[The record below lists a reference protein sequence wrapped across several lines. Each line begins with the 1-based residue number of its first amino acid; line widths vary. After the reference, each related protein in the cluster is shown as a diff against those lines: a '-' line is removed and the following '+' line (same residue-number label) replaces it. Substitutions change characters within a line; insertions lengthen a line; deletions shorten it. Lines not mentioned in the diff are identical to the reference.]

1 MRIFDFFR
9 KEKIAVA
16 SFFRLFTLIMI
27 SLLISGSLYILSSF
41 LKYQE
46 YISEQRY
53 VSESRYVINALKF
66 SLNGLANSMV
76 ATAKTYKGSVEFK
89 KNLKEKAF
97 SPLSAIEK
105 SNPKIEDI
113 DGLDEIEYLFSQNNI
128 LSSIYILDSKQK
140 VTRVVGASLKK
151 QIKAFTE
158 NEELRIVLQSYLES
172 DDLDNIKGRLFVIS
186 DARILPLEN
195 DNAIVLVYPI
205 LGEEKVENKTKRSE
219 QQTQK
224 TEEIIT
230 NKPKKFIRGYI
241 VGIVPYET
249 LPLAVRF
256 DAVNSSIGELKTQ
269 YVLKVNDLVK
279 NDKNKYLYINSETI
293 EFNNRNFSNTVP
305 ISIAMGYFDDFVLK
319 SFLAQIVMGAL
330 AFCLASIVVYVFGM
344 NLSISTIRKIYTII
358 SNLNISNKS
367 YKFTPTILA
376 DIHSADKLLYS
387 IWEQNRGMIE
397 QLDNKNEILLKQGHS
412 LLELKQQLLNDNV
425 ELEKKV
431 ADKTAELEEIV
442 REQESTLTIYK
453 SIINLSDYMDKQQ
466 RNAEQI
472 SSMLIDGVLTN
483 FDFVPV
489 YGFRIS
495 LSDED
500 SYEFYSNNLR
510 CDFNLSRDNVD
521 YNRKY
526 YYLNYPDKQCRI
538 VVFPLHSNTGVCNAI
553 FFELN
558 IDQELSSLL
567 VNEITFVTKVIASH
581 IDNTILRKK
590 VETMAMYDELTGLR
604 NRNCFEFDKAEMITA
619 ASLNPFDQR
628 VGVFAIDLNGL
639 KVANDTYGH
648 QTGDFLISTCSKVLE
663 ECIAD
668 FPEARIYR
676 IGGDEFVIVL
686 IDYQDN
692 IVLTLQENFQKA
704 MSEKYEFNNR
714 KFDVLFSYGFAE
726 TSHCSERSINQI
738 FIDADN
744 KLYEYKRAFY
754 SNKNHSRRR
763 SDSRVE
769 ERRVT
774 DSYNDATSNQ

>member
-1 MRIFDFFR
+1 MRIFDFLR

-16 SFFRLFTLIMI
+16 SFFRLFTMIMI

-53 VSESRYVINALKF
+53 VSESKYVIHALKF

-76 ATAKTYKGSVEFK
+76 ATAKTYKGSVEFNK
-89 KNLKEKAF
+89 KLKEKAF
-97 SPLSAIEK
+97 SSLSAIEK
-105 SNPKIEDI
+105 SNPKVEDV
-113 DGLDEIEYLFSQNNI
+113 DDLDEIEYLFSQNNI
-128 LSSIYILDSKQK
+128 LSSIYILDSEQN

-158 NEELRIVLQSYLES
+158 NEELRLVLQSYLKQEE
-172 DDLDNIKGRLFVIS
+172 LDKIKGRLFVIS
-186 DARILPLEN
+186 DAKMLPLEN

-205 LGEEKVENKTKRSE
+205 LGEEKVENKTIPTG
-219 QQTQK
+219 QQIKNQ
-224 TEEIIT
+224 EET
-230 NKPKKFIRGYI
+230 SSKKHKKFIRGYI

-269 YVLKVNDLVK
+269 YVLRVNDLVK
-279 NDKNKYLYINSETI
+279 NEKNDYLYINSDTI
-293 EFNNRNFSNTVP
+293 EFSNRNFSNTVP
-305 ISIAMGYFDDFVLK
+305 ISIAMGYYDDFVLK
-319 SFLAQIVMGAL
+319 SFLGQIVIGAL
-330 AFCLASIVVYVFGM
+330 AFCISSIVVYVFGM

-376 DIHSADKLLYS
+376 DIHAADKLLYS
-387 IWEQNRGMIE
+387 IWEQNKGMIE
-397 QLDNKNEILLKQGHS
+397 QLDKKNDILLKQGHT
-412 LLELKQQLLNDNV
+412 LLELKQQLQNDNV
-425 ELEKKV
+425 ALEKKV
-431 ADKTAELEEIV
+431 AEKTVELEEIV

-453 SIINLSDYMDKQQ
+453 SIINLADFMDKRS
-466 RNAEQI
+466 RNAKQI
-472 SSMLIDGVLTN
+472 SLKLIDGVLSN
-483 FDFVPV
+483 FDVAPV
-489 YGFRIS
+489 YGFKIS

-500 SYEFYSNNLR
+500 CYEFYSNKLR

-526 YYLNYPDKQCRI
+526 YYLNYPKKQCRI

-567 VNEITFVTKVIASH
+567 INEISFVTKVIASH
-581 IDNTILRKK
+581 IDTTILRKK
-590 VETMAMYDELTGLR
+590 IETMAKYDELTGLR
-604 NRNCFEFDKAEMITA
+604 NRNCFEFDKSEMIAA
-619 ASLNPFDQR
+619 ASLNPFEQR

-639 KVANDTYGH
+639 KIANDTYGH
-648 QTGDFLISTCSKVLE
+648 QIGDFLISTCSKILQ
-663 ECIAD
+663 ECIAE

-686 IDYQDN
+686 IDYHEEV
-692 IVLTLQENFQKA
+692 VLAIKENFQNA
-704 MSEKYEFNNR
+704 MSKQYEFNGR

-726 TSHCSERSINQI
+726 TTHCNERSINQI
-738 FIDADN
+738 FIEADN

-754 SNKNHSRRR
+754 NDKNNSRRR
-763 SDSRVE
+763 SDSRIE
-769 ERRVT
+769 QHRVT
-774 DSYNDATSNQ
+774 ESYKD